1 MEEADAEII
10 KKVLNGNTA
19 SFEPLITKYQGR
31 IFAIARR
38 YTNNESDAQDI
49 VQEVWIKAFSK
60 LSSYRGEAPFE
71 HWLTR
76 LAVHICYDFLRRK
89 KRGPEITFSDIGDGE
104 QDWLERFKMDPNL
117 AKEDEEAA
125 KALIDKLLSQLS
137 PSSRLV
143 ITLLEIEDKSVKE
156 VAELTGW
163 SPALVKV
170 RAFRA
175 RAEMKKC
182 LSKIIKSKY
191 L

>member
-1 MEEADAEII
+1 MEQSDAELIQR
-10 KKVLNGNTA
+10 VLKGDAA
-19 SFEPLITKYQGR
+19 SFEPLIKKYQGR

-38 YTNNESDAQDI
+38 YSNNESDAEDI
-49 VQEVWIKAFSK
+49 VQEVWIKAYKK
-60 LSSYRGEAPFE
+60 LNSYKGKAPFE

-76 LAVHICYDFLRRK
+76 LAIRTCYDFLRHK
-89 KRGPEITFSDIGDGE
+89 KRVAETAFSEIGDGE
-104 QDWLERFKMDPNL
+104 KDWLERFKTDPEL
-117 AKEDEEAA
+117 AKEDEDAA
-125 KALIDKLLSQLS
+125 KALVERLLNELS
-137 PSSRLV
+137 PASRLV

>member
-1 MEEADAEII
+1 
-10 KKVLNGNTA
+10 
-19 SFEPLITKYQGR
+19 
-31 IFAIARR
+31 
-38 YTNNESDAQDI
+38 
-49 VQEVWIKAFSK
+49 
-60 LSSYRGEAPFE
+60 
-71 HWLTR
+71 
-76 LAVHICYDFLRRK
+76 
-89 KRGPEITFSDIGDGE
+89 
-104 QDWLERFKMDPNL
+104 MDPNL

>member
-1 MEEADAEII
+1 MEETDAELIE
-10 KKVLNGNTA
+10 KVVNGNA
-19 SFEPLITKYQGR
+19 ACFEPLITKYQGR

-38 YTNNESDAQDI
+38 YTNNESDAQD
-49 VQEVWIKAFSK
+49 VAQEIWIKAYSK

-76 LAVHICYDFLRRK
+76 LAVRVCYDFLRRT
-89 KRGPEITFSDIGDGE
+89 KRALEITFSDIGDGE
-104 QDWLERFKMDPNL
+104 KDWLERFKMDPNL
-117 AKEDEEAA
+117 AKEDEDAA
-125 KALIDKLLSQLS
+125 KTLIDKLLNELS

-163 SPALVKV
+163 SPTLVKV

-175 RAEMKKC
+175 RSEMKKS